1 MQFQQI
7 RGATVIVTFAGKRFL
22 IDPFFADKG
31 TAPAVPSPYNN
42 SPNPLVDLPVAI
54 DKLVTVDAVVV
65 THMHHFDHF
74 DEAAR
79 DALPKDMPMFVQ
91 NESEA
96 QDMRGLGF
104 KNVTA
109 LTDDGVSFEGITLF
123 RTDAAHG
130 LGEASDNNYKAFGLP
145 ADASGV
151 VFKHPDEKTLY
162 IAGDTVWYEGVAK
175 AVHTHQPGII
185 VLNAA
190 QAAFPDETPILMG
203 TNGVYEVVKA
213 APGATIVASHMDAV
227 NHARLNRLELK
238 NFVEQRGIAEKVLIP
253 EDGETLSFSKQN

>member
-1 MQFQQI
+1 MKFQQI

-31 TAPAVPSPYNN
+31 TTPPVPSPYNN
-42 SPNPLVDLPVAI
+42 SHNPLVELPVAV
-54 DKLVTVDAVVV
+54 DKLVAVDAVIV

-79 DALPKDMPMFVQ
+79 DAIPKDKPMFTQ

-96 QDMRGLGF
+96 EDMRQLGF

-109 LTDDGVSFEGITLF
+109 LQDSGVSFDGVTLF

-130 LGEASDNNYKAFGLP
+130 LGEAADRNYKAFGFP

-151 VFKHPDEKTLY
+151 VFKHPDEKVLY
-162 IAGDTVWYEGVAK
+162 IAGDTVWYAGVAD
-175 AVHTHQPGII
+175 AIRTHQPEVI

-203 TNGVYEVVKA
+203 TDGLYEVVKA
-213 APGATIVASHMDAV
+213 APDATVIASHMDAV
-227 NHARLNRLELK
+227 NHARLDRNALRR
-238 NFVEQRGIAEKVLIP
+238 FVKEKGIASKVLIP
-253 EDGETLSFSKQN
+253 ADGEELSL

>member
-1 MQFQQI
+1 MKFQQI
-7 RGATVIVTFAGKRFL
+7 RGATVVVAYGGKTFL

-31 TAPAVPSPYNN
+31 TTPPVPSPYNDL
-42 SPNPLVDLPVAI
+42 PNPLVALPVPV
-54 DKLVTVDAVVV
+54 KELVSVDAVIV

-79 DALPKDMPMFVQ
+79 DTIPKDKPMFAQ
-91 NESEA
+91 NEGEA
-96 QDMRGLGF
+96 EDMRQLGF

-109 LTDDGVSFEGITLF
+109 LKNSGVPFGEVTLF

-130 LGEASDNNYKAFGLP
+130 LGEASDKNYKAFGLP

-151 VFKHPDEKTLY
+151 VFKHPDEKALY

-175 AVHTHQPGII
+175 AIHTHQPGII

-203 TNGVYEVVKA
+203 TDGLYEVVKA
-213 APGATIVASHMDAV
+213 APSAIIIASHMDAV
-227 NHARLNRLELK
+227 NHARIGREEVRR
-238 NFVEQRGIAEKVLIP
+238 FVEEKKLTERVFIP
-253 EDGETLSFSKQN
+253 EDGEVLSF

>member
-1 MQFQQI
+1 MKFQQI

-42 SPNPLVDLPVAI
+42 SPNPLVALPVAI
-54 DKLVTVDAVVV
+54 DELVKVDAVVV

-79 DALPKDMPMFVQ
+79 DAIPKDMPMFVQ
-91 NESEA
+91 NEGEA

-109 LTDDGVSFEGITLF
+109 LADGGVSFEGITLF

-130 LGEASDNNYKAFGLP
+130 LGEASDNNYKAFGFP

-151 VFKHPDEKTLY
+151 VFKHPDERTLY
-162 IAGDTVWYEGVAK
+162 IAGDTVWFEGVKDAINK
-175 AVHTHQPGII
+175 HQPEII

-203 TNGVYEVVKA
+203 TDGLYEVVKA
-213 APGATIVASHMDAV
+213 APDATVIASHMDAV
-227 NHARLNRLELK
+227 NHARLTRNDLK
-238 NFVEQRGIAEKVLIP
+238 RFVNDKGINFQVLIP
-253 EDGETLSFSKQN
+253 ADGEELSI

>member
-1 MQFQQI
+1 MKFQQI
-7 RGATVIVTFAGKRFL
+7 RGATVVVTYGGKTFL

-31 TAPAVPSPYNN
+31 TAPPVPSPYNDL
-42 SPNPLVDLPVAI
+42 PNPLVALPVPV
-54 DKLVTVDAVVV
+54 KELVSVDAVIV

-79 DALPKDMPMFVQ
+79 DAIPKEKPMFTQ

-96 QDMRGLGF
+96 EDMRNLGF

-109 LTDDGVSFEGITLF
+109 ITDNGISFNGITLF

-130 LGEASDNNYKAFGLP
+130 LGEASDRNYKAFGLP

-175 AVHTHQPGII
+175 AIHTHQPGII

-203 TNGVYEVVKA
+203 TDGLYEVVKA
-213 APGATIVASHMDAV
+213 APSAIIIASHMDAV
-227 NHARLNRLELK
+227 NHARIGREEMRRFIKEK
-238 NFVEQRGIAEKVLIP
+238 NLTEKVHIP
-253 EDGETLSFSKQN
+253 EDGAIVTF

>member
-1 MQFQQI
+1 MKFQQI

-42 SPNPLVDLPVAI
+42 SPNPLVALPVAI

-91 NESEA
+91 NEGEA

-104 KNVTA
+104 KSVTA
-109 LTDDGVSFEGITLF
+109 LTDGGVSFEGITLF

-162 IAGDTVWYEGVAK
+162 IAGDTVWYEGVKDAINK
-175 AVHTHQPGII
+175 HQPGII

-190 QAAFPDETPILMG
+190 QAAFYDETPILMG
-203 TNGVYEVVKA
+203 TDGLYEVVQA
-213 APGATIVASHMDAV
+213 APSATIIASHLDTV
-227 NHARLNRLELK
+227 NHARIGRKEIRK
-238 NFVEQRGIAEKVLIP
+238 FIEEKLLTEKIYTP
-253 EDGETLSFSKQN
+253 EDGESLSF

>member
-1 MQFQQI
+1 MKFQQI
-7 RGATVIVTFAGKRFL
+7 RGATVVVTFGSKTFL

-31 TAPAVPSPYNN
+31 STPSIPSPYNN
-42 SPNPLVDLPVAI
+42 LLNPLVALPVSV
-54 DKLVTVDAVVV
+54 KELVSVDAVIV

-79 DALPKDMPMFVQ
+79 DAIPKDKPMFTQ
-91 NESEA
+91 SKGEA
-96 QDMRGLGF
+96 EDMRQHGF

-109 LTDDGVSFEGITLF
+109 LKDNGVPFGGVTLF

-130 LGEASDNNYKAFGLP
+130 LGEASDKNYKAFGLP

-162 IAGDTVWYEGVAK
+162 IAGDTVWYKGVEDAIAK
-175 AVHTHQPGII
+175 HQPGII

-190 QAAFPDETPILMG
+190 LAAFPDETPILMG
-203 TNGVYEVVKA
+203 TDGLYEVSKA
-213 APGATIVASHMDAV
+213 APAAAIIASHLDAV
-227 NHARLNRLELK
+227 NHARIGREEMGHFIK
-238 NFVEQRGIAEKVLIP
+238 EKKLTERVYIP
-253 EDGETLSFSKQN
+253 KDGELMSF